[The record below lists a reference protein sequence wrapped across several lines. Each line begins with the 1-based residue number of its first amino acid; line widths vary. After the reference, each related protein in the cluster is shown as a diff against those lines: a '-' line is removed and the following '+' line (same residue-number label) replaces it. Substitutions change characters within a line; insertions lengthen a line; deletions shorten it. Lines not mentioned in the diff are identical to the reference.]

1 MTSIKAGDLKSL
13 IQARSRCGCVH
24 ARCARVAEQ
33 ASRQG
38 LPELLREVTVLG
50 IYRHPNIVPLLSFSL
65 SRRDDGQQ
73 EACLVCLSTSHIRPA
88 QHAHDRCSTSV

>member
-1 MTSIKAGDLKSL
+1 M
-13 IQARSRCGCVH
+13 CNVV
-24 ARCARVAEQ
+24 RCAKLHGTLLYRDGTHVRLGQ
-33 ASRQG
+33 ASLQG

-73 EACLVCLSTSHIRPA
+73 EACLVRLHMPPIRPA
-88 QHAHDRCSTSV
+88 FDLPLTSL

>member
-1 MTSIKAGDLKSL
+1 MRANAVAGWRSL
-13 IQARSRCGCVH
+13 TIATCRNDM
-24 ARCARVAEQ
+24 RVRPAQ
-33 ASRQG
+33 ASLQG

-73 EACLVCLSTSHIRPA
+73 EACLVCLSTSHIRQA
-88 QHAHDRCSTSV
+88 YDRCSTSV